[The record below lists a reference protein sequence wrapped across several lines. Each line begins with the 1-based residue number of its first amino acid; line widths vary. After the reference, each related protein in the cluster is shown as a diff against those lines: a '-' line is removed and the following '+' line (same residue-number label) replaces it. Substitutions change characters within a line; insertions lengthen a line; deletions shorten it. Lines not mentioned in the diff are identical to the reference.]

1 MAQTRKTEYPVHQ
14 PRVFD
19 RGEFVRKQ
27 IPSKKSGLDVVFESV
42 SSKEISDVQLDPR
55 VVDLE
60 QCIASNQFI
69 EPRQVQEI
77 LNMTDPEDIDKM
89 VGKLSEETFSWLKQN
104 MTDWDFEKNVKI
116 TPSVEPEK

>member
-1 MAQTRKTEYPVHQ
+1 MHQ

-27 IPSKKSGLDVVFESV
+27 IPSKRSGLDVVFEQV

-89 VGKLSEETFSWLKQN
+89 VGKLSSETFAWLKEN

-116 TPSVEPEK
+116 APPVEP